1 MINSIIYPDNFLP
14 IYNNYIYST
23 DSTFAP
29 NLPNNYR
36 AIVDVY
42 INDSKVGTLK
52 SYPNQ
57 YGWCVFRLDRI
68 CQDYFS
74 FDIHDNPELGEL
86 FYQNDNSVKNIF
98 GVFYEEYGDLST
110 GTTIYTGDSVTGNT
124 IIAYNGAI
132 PWIGDM
138 TNNYNPQV
146 QGVGAP
152 VKSGLNFTNYWPTS
166 YIAEEG
172 LNKLFMTYAPRT
184 LKMDYT
190 DTYYLNIMTNTDD
203 VAGQIE
209 IKTYDSSG
217 TLINT
222 LLEENLTP
230 IPNLSGA
237 TSENVLLSIGIG
249 PLDINT
255 ISYSLLAEPFITPN
269 VAYYTVQLKNL
280 LDTDISSEIFKVVMN
295 TKKYYQRFRFRW
307 LNSLGA
313 FDSYTFEGRNS
324 ATKNVRNSTEYSKL
338 FGYEL
343 PIGGYGYTN
352 GDRGRKTIY
361 QSVETQYTVFS
372 QFITQAES
380 YWLNELFTS
389 PEVYLEVVDEP
400 KPFQTTYDVGGLL
413 AISYSSPH
421 YYKNDTLLNGNY
433 CFSDCKKPKKWSQD
447 IVHVGY
453 TYFENNFSQ
462 GAMMNGL
469 KDGPWQTL
477 EIEEDPK
484 KTPLSFKNYFYKH
497 PKNVIMK
504 EYTKMVYLMGIV
516 FTTKNMIQKK
526 MTEIVI
532 NQ

>member
-1 MINSIIYPDNFLP
+1 MINSIIYPENFLP

-23 DSTFAP
+23 DSTFSP
-29 NLPNNYR
+29 NLPPNYR

-57 YGWCVFRLDRI
+57 YGWCFFRLDRI

-132 PWIGDM
+132 PWVGDM
-138 TNNYNPQV
+138 SNNYNPQV
-146 QGVGAP
+146 KGVGAP

-172 LNKLFMTYAPRT
+172 FNKLFMTYAPRT

-190 DTYYLNIMTNTDD
+190 DTYYLNIMSNTDD
-203 VAGQIE
+203 VAGNIE
-209 IKTYDSSG
+209 IKTYGSG
-217 TLINT
+217 GSLLNT
-222 LLEENLTP
+222 FLDPNPYP
-230 IPNLSGA
+230 IPSLSGV
-237 TSENVLLSIGIG
+237 TSKTALLSVGIG

-255 ISYSLLAEPFITPN
+255 RAQALTATPIIMPQ
-269 VAYYTVQLKNL
+269 VEYYTVQIKNSGN
-280 LDTDISSEIFKVVMN
+280 TDFSSEIYKVVMN

-324 ATKNVRNSTEYSKL
+324 ATKNVRNSTEFSKL

-343 PIGGYGYTN
+343 PIGGYGYQN

-372 QFITQAES
+372 QFITEAES

-389 PEVYLEVVDEP
+389 SEVYLEVVDEP
-400 KPFQTTYDVGGLL
+400 KPFQTTYDYNGSGLL
-413 AISYSSPH
+413 GISYSSPH
-421 YYKNDTLLNGNY
+421 YYRNDDVACIIDCDDDTNNTYAGVTVIDDLNVLIATAYVDIPNGFSFIIGQPIKLLPIMINSKTYNIKQGLNPRNIQVQIDFTLAL
-433 CFSDCKKPKKWSQD
+433 
-447 IVHVGY
+447 
-453 TYFENNFSQ
+453 
-462 GAMMNGL
+462 
-469 KDGPWQTL
+469 
-477 EIEEDPK
+477 EDPK
-484 KTPLSFKNYFYKH
+484 QR
-497 PKNVIMK
+497 
-504 EYTKMVYLMGIV
+504 G
-516 FTTKNMIQKK
+516 
-526 MTEIVI
+526 
-532 NQ
+532 

>member
-1 MINSIIYPDNFLP
+1 MINSIIYPENFLP

-42 INDSKVGTLK
+42 INNSKVGTLK

-57 YGWCVFRLDRI
+57 YGWCFFRLDRI

-74 FDIHDNPELGEL
+74 FDIHDRPSIASLW
-86 FYQNDNSVKNIF
+86 YVNDNSVKNIF

-146 QGVGAP
+146 KGVGTP
-152 VKSGLNFTNYWPTS
+152 VKSGLNFTNYWASS

-203 VAGQIE
+203 VAGQLE

-217 TLINT
+217 TLIDT
-222 LLEENLTP
+222 LLEQNPDLSPSLTG
-230 IPNLSGA
+230 S
-237 TSENVLLSIGIG
+237 TSEDVLLSVGVG

-255 ISYSLLAEPFITPN
+255 RVQATTGVPFITPE
-269 VAYYTVQLKNL
+269 VTYYTAQIKNSGN
-280 LDTDISSEIFKVVMN
+280 TDFSSEIYKVVMN

-338 FGYEL
+338 LGYEN
-343 PIGGYGYTN
+343 PAGGYLYEN
-352 GDRGRKTIY
+352 GGRGRKTIY

-372 QFITQAES
+372 QFITEAES

-389 PEVYLEVVDEP
+389 SEVYLEVVDEP

-413 AISYSSPH
+413 GISYSSPH
-421 YYKNDTLLNGNY
+421 YYRNNDVACIIDCDDDTNNQYAGVTVIDDYNILVAVSYVDIPNGFSFIIDEDITLLPIMIN
-433 CFSDCKKPKKWSQD
+433 SK
-447 IVHVGY
+447 
-453 TYFENNFSQ
+453 TYNIKQ
-462 GAMMNGL
+462 GINPRNIQVQI
-469 KDGPWQTL
+469 DFTL
-477 EIEEDPK
+477 ALEDPK
-484 KTPLSFKNYFYKH
+484 QR
-497 PKNVIMK
+497 
-504 EYTKMVYLMGIV
+504 G
-516 FTTKNMIQKK
+516 
-526 MTEIVI
+526 
-532 NQ
+532 

>member
-1 MINSIIYPDNFLP
+1 MINSIFYPDNFLP
-14 IYNNYIYST
+14 IYNNYIYSV
-23 DSTFAP
+23 DSTFFP

-57 YGWCVFRLDRI
+57 NGINFFRLDRI

-74 FDIHDNPELGEL
+74 FDIHDRPSLSSL
-86 FYQNDNSVKNIF
+86 WYVNDNSVKNIY

-110 GTTIYTGDSVTGNT
+110 GTTIFTGDSVTGNT
-124 IIAYNGAI
+124 LIAYNGAI

-152 VKSGLNFTNYWPTS
+152 VKTGLNFTNYWPTS

-172 LNKLFMTYAPRT
+172 LNKIFMTYAPRT

-203 VAGQIE
+203 VAGQLE
-209 IKTYDSSG
+209 IKTYDSTG
-217 TLINT
+217 TLIDT
-222 LLEENLTP
+222 LLEQNPDLSPSLT
-230 IPNLSGA
+230 GA
-237 TSENVLLSIGIG
+237 SSEDVLLSVGVG

-255 ISYSLLAEPFITPN
+255 RTQSTTGIPFITPQ
-269 VAYYTVQLKNL
+269 VTYYTAQIKNSGN
-280 LDTDISSEIFKVVMN
+280 TDFSSEIFKVVMN

-338 FGYEL
+338 FGYEN
-343 PIGGYGYTN
+343 PQGGYLYEN
-352 GDRGRKTIY
+352 GGRGRKTIY
-361 QSVETQYTVFS
+361 QSVETQYLVFS

-413 AISYSSPH
+413 GISYSSPH
-421 YYKNDTLLNGNY
+421 YYKNNDLACIIDCDDDTNNQYAGVTVVDDYNILVAVSYVDIPNR
-433 CFSDCKKPKKWSQD
+433 FSFISNED
-447 IVHVGY
+447 IILVPIMINSK
-453 TYFENNFSQ
+453 TYNIRQ
-462 GAMMNGL
+462 GISPRNIQVQI
-469 KDGPWQTL
+469 DFTL
-477 EIEEDPK
+477 ALEDPK
-484 KTPLSFKNYFYKH
+484 QR
-497 PKNVIMK
+497 
-504 EYTKMVYLMGIV
+504 G
-516 FTTKNMIQKK
+516 
-526 MTEIVI
+526 
-532 NQ
+532 

>member
-1 MINSIIYPDNFLP
+1 MINSIIYPENFLP

-23 DSTFAP
+23 DSTFLP
-29 NLPNNYR
+29 NLPPNYR

-42 INDSKVGTLK
+42 INDNKVGTVK
-52 SYPNQ
+52 SYPSPN
-57 YGWCVFRLDRI
+57 GWCYFRLDRI

-74 FDIHDNPELGEL
+74 FDIHDKPSLGSL
-86 FYQNDNSVKNIF
+86 WYVNDNSVKNIF
-98 GVFYEEYGDLST
+98 GVFYEEYGSLST
-110 GTTIYTGDSVTGNT
+110 GTTIYTGNSVTGQT

-138 TNNYNPQV
+138 SNNYNPQV
-146 QGVGAP
+146 QGTGSA
-152 VKSGLNFTNYWPTS
+152 VKSGLNFTTYWPTS

-172 LNKLFMTYAPRT
+172 INKLFMTYAPRT

-203 VAGQIE
+203 VAGQLE

-217 TLINT
+217 TLIDT
-222 LLEENLTP
+222 LLEQNPDLSPSLTG
-230 IPNLSGA
+230 S
-237 TSENVLLSIGIG
+237 TSEDVLLSVGIG

-255 ISYSLLAEPFITPN
+255 RAQAISGIPFINPEVT
-269 VAYYTVQLKNL
+269 YYTAQIKNSGN
-280 LDTDISSEIFKVVMN
+280 TDFSSEIFKVVMN

-338 FGYEL
+338 LGYEQSV
-343 PIGGYGYTN
+343 GGYGYIN

-372 QFITQAES
+372 QFITEAES

-400 KPFQTTYDVGGLL
+400 KPFQTTYDYNASGLL
-413 AISYSSPH
+413 GISYSSPH
-421 YYKNDTLLNGNY
+421 YYTNDTFLCVIDCDDDTNNTYATVNVIDDYNIYLATSYDAIPNGFSFKIDEDIKLLPIMIN
-433 CFSDCKKPKKWSQD
+433 SK
-447 IVHVGY
+447 
-453 TYFENNFSQ
+453 TYNIKQ
-462 GAMMNGL
+462 GLNPRNIQVQI
-469 KDGPWQTL
+469 DFTL
-477 EIEEDPK
+477 ALEDPK
-484 KTPLSFKNYFYKH
+484 QR
-497 PKNVIMK
+497 
-504 EYTKMVYLMGIV
+504 G
-516 FTTKNMIQKK
+516 
-526 MTEIVI
+526 
-532 NQ
+532 

>member
-1 MINSIIYPDNFLP
+1 MINSIFYPDNFLP
-14 IYNNYIYST
+14 IYNNYIYSV
-23 DSTFAP
+23 DSTFFP

-57 YGWCVFRLDRI
+57 NGINFFRLDRI

-74 FDIHDNPELGEL
+74 FDIHDRPSLSSL
-86 FYQNDNSVKNIF
+86 WYVNDNSVKNIY

-110 GTTIYTGDSVTGNT
+110 GTTIFTGDSVTGNT
-124 IIAYNGAI
+124 LIAYNGAI

-152 VKSGLNFTNYWPTS
+152 VKTGLNFTNYWPTS

-172 LNKLFMTYAPRT
+172 LNKIFMTYAPRT

-203 VAGQIE
+203 VAGQLE
-209 IKTYDSSG
+209 IKTYDSTG
-217 TLINT
+217 TLIDT
-222 LLEENLTP
+222 LLEQNPDLSPSLT
-230 IPNLSGA
+230 GA
-237 TSENVLLSIGIG
+237 SSEDVLLSVGVG

-255 ISYSLLAEPFITPN
+255 RTQSTTGIPFITPQ
-269 VAYYTVQLKNL
+269 VTYYTAQIKNSGN
-280 LDTDISSEIFKVVMN
+280 TDFSSEIFKVVMN

-338 FGYEL
+338 LGYEN
-343 PIGGYGYTN
+343 PQGGYLYEN
-352 GDRGRKTIY
+352 GGRGRKTIY
-361 QSVETQYTVFS
+361 QSVETQYLVFS

-413 AISYSSPH
+413 GISYSSPH
-421 YYKNDTLLNGNY
+421 YYKNNDLACIIDCDDDTNNQYAGVTVVDDYNILVAISYVDIPNGFSFIIDEDIILLPIMIN
-433 CFSDCKKPKKWSQD
+433 SK
-447 IVHVGY
+447 
-453 TYFENNFSQ
+453 TYNIRQ
-462 GAMMNGL
+462 GISPRNIQVQI
-469 KDGPWQTL
+469 DFTL
-477 EIEEDPK
+477 ALEDPK
-484 KTPLSFKNYFYKH
+484 QR
-497 PKNVIMK
+497 
-504 EYTKMVYLMGIV
+504 G
-516 FTTKNMIQKK
+516 
-526 MTEIVI
+526 
-532 NQ
+532 

>member
-1 MINSIIYPDNFLP
+1 MINSIIYPENFLP

-42 INDSKVGTLK
+42 INNSKVGTLK

-57 YGWCVFRLDRI
+57 YGWCFFRLDRI

-74 FDIHDNPELGEL
+74 FDIHDRPELGEL

-138 TNNYNPQV
+138 SNNYNPQV
-146 QGVGAP
+146 KGVGTP
-152 VKSGLNFTNYWPTS
+152 VKSGLNFTNYWASS

-190 DTYYLNIMTNTDD
+190 DTYYLNIMSDTDD
-203 VAGQIE
+203 VVGNIE
-209 IKTYDSSG
+209 INTYDSTG
-217 TLINT
+217 TLQNTYLDPNPYPIVSLTGVTSKTT
-222 LLEENLTP
+222 LL
-230 IPNLSGA
+230 S
-237 TSENVLLSIGIG
+237 VGIG

-255 ISYSLLAEPFITPN
+255 RAQALTATPIIIPQT
-269 VAYYTVQLKNL
+269 AYYTVQIKNTA
-280 LDTDISSEIFKVVMN
+280 DTDFSSEIFKVVMN
-295 TKKYYQRFRFRW
+295 SKKYYQRFRFRW

-324 ATKNVRNSTEYSKL
+324 ATKNVRNSTEFSKL
-338 FGYEL
+338 FGYEN
-343 PIGGYGYTN
+343 PIGGYAYEN
-352 GDRGRKTIY
+352 GGRGRKTIY

-372 QFITQAES
+372 QFITEAES

-389 PEVYLEVVDEP
+389 SEVYLEVVDEP
-400 KPFQTTYDVGGLL
+400 KPFQTTYDYNASGLL
-413 AISYSSPH
+413 GISYSSPH
-421 YYKNDTLLNGNY
+421 YYRNNDVACIIDCDDDTNNTYAGVTVIDDLNVLVATSYVDIPNGFSFIIDNTITLLPIMIN
-433 CFSDCKKPKKWSQD
+433 SK
-447 IVHVGY
+447 
-453 TYFENNFSQ
+453 TYNIKQ
-462 GAMMNGL
+462 GINPRNIQVQI
-469 KDGPWQTL
+469 DFTL
-477 EIEEDPK
+477 AVEDPK
-484 KTPLSFKNYFYKH
+484 QR
-497 PKNVIMK
+497 
-504 EYTKMVYLMGIV
+504 G
-516 FTTKNMIQKK
+516 
-526 MTEIVI
+526 
-532 NQ
+532 